1 MIVPVILAG
10 GSGGRLWPLSSTARP
25 KQFLPLIS
33 SRTMLQDT
41 VLRTRSIPNILPP
54 LVICNQEHRF
64 LVAEQLKAIG
74 THDATI
80 ILEPI
85 GKNTAAAAAIAAL
98 YHSIQ
103 DPILLILPADHYIKD
118 LEQFNATITKAMHYA
133 KTKQFIMFGILPSR
147 AETGYGYIKV
157 SRLNDQTAKVYKVEQ
172 FIEKPKLESAK
183 AYIASKQYFWN
194 SGIFMFQASQYLSEL
209 KRFAPSILD
218 VCQTAFANMTEDLDF
233 IRLKNDIFSKCPNQ
247 SIDHAV
253 MEHTQNAVLLQ
264 LETGWSDV
272 GSWSALCETLDADL
286 NGNILQGDV
295 ITENVKNSYLRAENR
310 MLAVVGITDLIV
322 VETSDVVLVTN
333 KHNCQAVKNIVSRLK
348 KSQHI
353 KKTYIYRQIY
363 RPWGHYQIIYSDKCF
378 QIKYITVKAGA
389 RLSLQMH
396 RHRSEHWIVV
406 KGTAH
411 VIRDNESFIIEENE
425 STFIPKKTKHR
436 LMNPN
441 SNDIEII
448 EIQLGNYLQED
459 DIIRFEDDYGRV
471 ETQSN
476 NKLSSEVID

>member
-10 GSGGRLWPLSSTARP
+10 GSGSRLWPLSRTARP

-41 VLRTRSIPNILPP
+41 VLRTHSIPNILPP

-64 LVAEQLKAIG
+64 LIAEQLQAIG
-74 THDATI
+74 IQDATI

-103 DPILLILPADHYIKD
+103 DHLLLILPADHYIQD
-118 LEQFNATITKAMHYA
+118 LEQFYAAITKAMHYA
-133 KTKQFIMFGILPSR
+133 KSKYLVLFGILPTQ

-157 SRLNDQTAKVYKVEQ
+157 SHLNDKMEKLYKVEQ
-172 FIEKPKLESAK
+172 FIEKPELESAK
-183 AYIASKQYFWN
+183 AYVATKQYFWN

-218 VCQTAFANMTEDLDF
+218 VCQTAFANMMEDLDF
-233 IRLKNDIFSKCPNQ
+233 IRLKNEIFSKCPNQ

-253 MEHTQNAVLLQ
+253 MEHTQNAVLLP

-272 GSWSALCETLDADL
+272 GSWSALCETQDADL

-310 MLAVVGITDLIV
+310 MLAVVGVTDLIV
-322 VETSDVVLVTN
+322 VETSDVVLITN

-348 KSQHI
+348 ESQHI
-353 KKTYIYRQIY
+353 KTDIYGQIY
-363 RPWGHYQIIYSDKCF
+363 RPWGHYQIIYSNKCF
-378 QIKYITVKAGA
+378 QIKYITVKADA

-411 VIRDNESFIIEENE
+411 IIRDNESFIIKENE
-425 STFIPKKTKHR
+425 STFIPKNTKHR

-471 ETQSN
+471 ETLTN
-476 NKLSSEVID
+476 NELISEVVD